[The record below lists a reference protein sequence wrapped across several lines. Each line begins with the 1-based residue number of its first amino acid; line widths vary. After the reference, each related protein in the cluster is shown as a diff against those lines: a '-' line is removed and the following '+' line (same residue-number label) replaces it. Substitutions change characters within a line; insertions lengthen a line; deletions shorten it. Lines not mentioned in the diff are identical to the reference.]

1 LFFLSG
7 TYRYFSQILSNYGIE
22 TTFINTTD
30 TALLEKTV
38 KDNTKVGTCNHHHP
52 HHYVYT
58 ERKRERERGGGK
70 EGEGERKRERGGV
83 EGSGERGSLF
93 L

>member
-7 TYRYFSQILSNYGIE
+7 TYRYFNQILSNYGIE

-38 KDNTKVGTCNHHHP
+38 KDNTKVGTCKHHHP
-52 HHYVYT
+52 PYFT
-58 ERKRERERGGGK
+58 ERGG
-70 EGEGERKRERGGV
+70 ERRREEERGG
-83 EGSGERGSLF
+83 EREVSSF